1 MSRFSAVVGDRVAE
15 ITFDDGGMNLL
26 SLDALL
32 ELRRVLESMSGVDLL
47 VLRSGR
53 ANLFAAGADMKE
65 MSRFTPSDARE
76 FSSVGQELFRSIERA
91 PFLAVAFIDGDC
103 FGGALDMAMS
113 FDLRWSTSRSRFA
126 HPGSRIGL
134 VTGFGGTHRWRRL
147 LDAPDA
153 RRMMLGN
160 GVLDAGQALEA
171 GLVDSIVPVDGLHEA
186 IVEAGKLDRRQVRF
200 ARELILHGTG
210 LPAGNLHL
218 LAGRL
223 HALYFSES

>member
-32 ELRRVLESMSGVDLL
+32 ELRGVLATLSEVELL
-47 VLRSGR
+47 VFRSGR

-65 MSRFTPSDARE
+65 MAGFTPSDARE
-76 FSSVGQELFRSIERA
+76 FSRLGQELFRSIERA
-91 PFLAVAFIDGDC
+91 PFLTAAFIDGDC

-113 FDLRWSTSRSRFA
+113 FDLRWSAPRSRFA

-147 LDAPDA
+147 LAPPDA

-160 GVLDAGQALEA
+160 DVLDADEALEA
-171 GLVDSIVPVDGLHEA
+171 GLIDSIIPVEKLHEA
-186 IVEAGKLDRRQVRF
+186 TADARKLDCRQVRF
-200 ARELILHGTG
+200 ARDLILHGTG
-210 LPAGNLHL
+210 LPPRNLHL

-223 HALYFSES
+223 HALYFSEF